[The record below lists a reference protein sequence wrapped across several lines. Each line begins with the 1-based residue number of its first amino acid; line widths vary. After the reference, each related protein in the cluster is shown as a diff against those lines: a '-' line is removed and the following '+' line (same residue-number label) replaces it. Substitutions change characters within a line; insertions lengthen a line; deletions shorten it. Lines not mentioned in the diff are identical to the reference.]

1 MASKKNERVFD
12 ARPDHADFRD
22 RRYEVSLV
30 NVPATIP
37 LESYKAARVPILDQ
51 GEEGACTGFGLA
63 TVAHYL
69 LRTRKGGRVSTRVS
83 PRMYYQMAKRYD
95 EWPGTSYEGSSARGA
110 VKGWHKH
117 GVCRESLWP
126 HAARVSS
133 RLTEERKADA
143 AKIPLG
149 AYYRVNTKDL
159 SHMHAAMAEVG
170 VLYATAMVHAGWGEV
185 GRDGVIPFDK
195 TPDGGHAFAL
205 VGYDER
211 GFWLQNSWGKSWGKG
226 GFARLSYADWLQ
238 NGSDVW
244 VCRLGVPVVLD

>member
-1 MASKKNERVFD
+1 MPTKKNKRTFD

-22 RRYEVSLV
+22 RLYQVSLV

-37 LESYKAARVPILDQ
+37 LAEYRNAKVPILDQ

-69 LRTRKGGRVSTRVS
+69 LRTRRGGGVAARVS
-83 PRMYYQMAKRYD
+83 PRMFYQMAKRYD

-117 GVCRESLWP
+117 GVCSERLWP
-126 HAARVSS
+126 NSGVANRLTNEREADAARV
-133 RLTEERKADA
+133 
-143 AKIPLG
+143 PLG

-159 SHMHAAMAEVG
+159 AHMHAAMTEVG
-170 VLYATAMVHAGWGEV
+170 VLYATSMVHAGWDRV
-185 GRDGVIPFDK
+185 GKDGIIPFSK
-195 TPDGGHAFAL
+195 EVDGGHAYAL
-205 VGYDER
+205 VAYDEH
-211 GFWLQNSWGKSWGKG
+211 GFWLQNSWGRSWGKQ
-226 GFARLSYADWLQ
+226 GFARISYADWLQ

-244 VCRLGVPVVLD
+244 VCRLGVPVVMD